1 MRVSRIYEERSVGSV
16 SELDRVFPLRSFFC
30 LKGTEM
36 RRFAI
41 ASVMVF
47 GIGACQEV
55 ARPVAP
61 QATTAKDA
69 STSESGDNPES
80 QGHRASSANAPFDQ
94 KNPTDDD
101 ITAKIVSKMSDTK
114 MAANLE
120 NVKVRTP
127 DGKVTLR
134 GLVKTAEEKETVED
148 IAKDIAGTGNVDSQI
163 EVEQ

>member
-1 MRVSRIYEERSVGSV
+1 
-16 SELDRVFPLRSFFC
+16 
-30 LKGTEM
+30 M
-36 RRFAI
+36 RRITVASILAI
-41 ASVMVF
+41 GITGCGEASKSVV
-47 GIGACQEV
+47 V
-55 ARPVAP
+55 P
-61 QATTAKDA
+61 A
-69 STSESGDNPES
+69 STTNAAVKADADDNPES
-80 QGHRASSANAPFDQ
+80 QGHRASSANAPIDQ

-120 NVKVRTP
+120 NVKVRTQ

-134 GLVKTAEEKETVED
+134 GLVKTAEEKEAVED